1 MPKKFNPK
9 KQTSELNRARLEFLK
24 RNPEKFKEF
33 QKLLKQNKKKRDEHA
48 TDMAT
53 ISGKCNQELKK
64 SWNFILSQSFFDKKF
79 KEKLMEIET
88 PPAANTGWHFL
99 NFAMAHAYQVMTHGG
114 DDVSKMTKDV
124 LNQEFLNYLTRNARE
139 IFTELTNGQPS
150 WKYLF
155 VGIDLSRTKEVIIA
169 EVSDLVTQHQDRSGL
184 GLEDI
189 PQKRFK
195 WLSIV
200 DDLLKVWDS
209 WIASGEPAR
218 RAFPAIA
225 KRLNIPEST
234 VKARWHMAHVFIFGK
249 PYEINAAKRRDQA
262 TDKTLKAL
270 CLRCEKGVCGK
281 KHGGYE
287 IGCPA
292 YVKMAGKNSPSERT
306 YEKIDKM
313 SDKQSYKSYLEHDQD
328 MPKKNITKEQM
339 TELIS
344 THIESLKS
352 DPEKL
357 KEFLILV
364 KEYDEDN

>member
-1 MPKKFNPK
+1 MTKKIIPRE
-9 KQTSELNRARLEFLK
+9 QTAELNRARLEFLK
-24 RNPEKFKEF
+24 RNPEKLKEF
-33 QKLLKQNKKKRDEHA
+33 LKLLKQNKKKRDEHA

-64 SWNFILSQSFFDKKF
+64 SWNFILSQSFFDKEF

-88 PPAANTGWHFL
+88 SPAANTGWHFL
-99 NFAMAHAYQVMTHGG
+99 NFVMDHAYQVMAHGG
-114 DDVSKMTKDV
+114 DDISKMTKDV
-124 LNQEFLNYLTRNARE
+124 LNQEFLDYLTRNARE
-139 IFTELTNGQPS
+139 IFTELTKGQPS

-200 DDLLKVWDS
+200 DDLLEVWDS

-218 RAFPAIA
+218 RAFPTIA

-234 VKARWHMAHVFIFGK
+234 VKARWHRAHVFIFGK
-249 PYEINAAKRRDQA
+249 PYETDPAKKREQLE
-262 TDKTLKAL
+262 DKAMKLL
-270 CLRCEKGVCGK
+270 CLKCTNPVCGNK
-281 KHGGYE
+281 DGGNE

-292 YVKMAGKNSPSERT
+292 YVKMVGKNTPSERT
-306 YEKIDKM
+306 YKKIDEM
-313 SDKQSYKSYLEHDQD
+313 ADKQSYKSYLE
-328 MPKKNITKEQM
+328 
-339 TELIS
+339 LS
-344 THIESLKS
+344 
-352 DPEKL
+352 
-357 KEFLILV
+357 
-364 KEYDEDN
+364 EYDEDN